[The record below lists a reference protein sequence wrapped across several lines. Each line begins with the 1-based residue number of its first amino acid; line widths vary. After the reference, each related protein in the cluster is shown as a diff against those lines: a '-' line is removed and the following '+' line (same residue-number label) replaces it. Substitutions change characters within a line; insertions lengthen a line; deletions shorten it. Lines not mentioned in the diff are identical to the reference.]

1 MILSHFEG
9 NCLQIRKIEE
19 RTGETIEGITACD
32 TDLNH
37 IPDQISNYVIG
48 RRGEQLTKR
57 IIFLTPYG
65 KPYQVV
71 YASLR
76 KDGCE
81 TGFYQGQGNGACSFE
96 GALAESI
103 RKETMI
109 IMDEFHSRRRDLTQ
123 RYITKIST
131 AVDEILDQSQ

>member
-1 MILSHFEG
+1 MFHRNSIFLLLAFLNACHYFNSTPAKTMILSHFEG

-57 IIFLTPYG
+57 IIF
-65 KPYQVV
+65 
-71 YASLR
+71 
-76 KDGCE
+76 C
-81 TGFYQGQGNGACSFE
+81 
-96 GALAESI
+96 
-103 RKETMI
+103 
-109 IMDEFHSRRRDLTQ
+109 
-123 RYITKIST
+123 
-131 AVDEILDQSQ
+131 